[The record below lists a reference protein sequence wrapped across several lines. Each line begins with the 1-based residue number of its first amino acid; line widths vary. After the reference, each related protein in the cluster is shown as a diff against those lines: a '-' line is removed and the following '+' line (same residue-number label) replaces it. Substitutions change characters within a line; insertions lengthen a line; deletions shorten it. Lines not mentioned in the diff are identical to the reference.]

1 MVTGFI
7 SKFLWSEENSVAYFF
22 TSELLFLVVGSKLV
36 MIEGCKLQK

>member
-7 SKFLWSEENSVAYFF
+7 SEFLWSEENNAAYFF

-36 MIEGCKLQK
+36 MIEGHKLQK